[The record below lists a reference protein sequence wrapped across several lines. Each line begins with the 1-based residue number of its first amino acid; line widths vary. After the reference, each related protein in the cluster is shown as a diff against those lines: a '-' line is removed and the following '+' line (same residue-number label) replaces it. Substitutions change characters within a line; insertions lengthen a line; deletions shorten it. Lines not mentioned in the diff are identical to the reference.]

1 MLLGSL
7 FFLSHRG
14 QANLFA
20 QEPTVEKRE
29 DHRANLPVYF
39 PQWEVVDHEM
49 GNDQNP
55 GLVVFLLPSYMGVSK
70 KSANPKS

>member
-29 DHRANLPVYF
+29 DHRANLPVYL

-55 GLVVFLLPSYMGVSK
+55 GLVVFLL
-70 KSANPKS
+70 